1 MMKKISFK
9 HIMAALAVVVGMGS
23 CDYLDIVP
31 DNTIELESMFE
42 TKDKAYGAL
51 STCYAYM
58 PNWGWINNSMN
69 LAGDEFIV
77 RLDGGEAG
85 NRDRIP
91 GEKLMK
97 GWNSAQDPFL
107 CYWNGNKNAQSL
119 YQGIRYCNLF
129 LENIHAVKD
138 MTEEERRD
146 WIAQVKV
153 LKAYYHF
160 YLTRLY
166 GPICIVDENLTPSA
180 EPDEVRLKRE
190 PVDKCFQYVVDLLDE
205 VLYDENGN
213 EKEDLLDERPNE
225 FLGMIDRTI
234 AKSIKAVVLLT
245 QASPLFNGNTEYYST
260 FKNVDGELFFPMEY
274 DKEKW
279 KKALDA
285 TKIAIDAAH
294 AKNKSLYK
302 FDAAGGAN
310 VKFFDKDIWNESEI
324 IQYCYNNRYSIVE
337 PWNNELI
344 WGYSNMNNYGGDQGT
359 FQHACQC
366 RRPDDQSVSDYSWQ
380 WLCATYR
387 MGELFYTKH
396 GVPINEDQTFDY
408 ENRLELTTIPDDTYH
423 LGYMQP
429 NEKTIKLYLNREPRF
444 YSWLSVDNCYW
455 RTQQTKLEMHM
466 KYNEF
471 PGGRYGTKQDDF
483 YWSGIA
489 IKKLVHPESQNQY
502 WARMVRYPAPIIRLA
517 DLYLMYAEAYNEYYG
532 PGEEAFHYVNEVR
545 ARAGL
550 PKIEDVWSDGSIVK
564 SVNKHLTQEGLR
576 EIIQTERLI
585 ELSFEGHRYFDLC
598 RWKRAG
604 EYFVS
609 SVKGWNSRLGSTY
622 EDFYQITELQAR
634 VWETPKNYLFPI
646 PLDDINKNPNLVQNP
661 GW

>member
-1 MMKKISFK
+1 MKRIVSKFFLSVI
-9 HIMAALAVVVGMGS
+9 ALAAVTVTG
-23 CDYLDIVP
+23 CNYLNIVP

-42 TKDKAYGAL
+42 TKENAYGAL
-51 STCYAYM
+51 ASCYDYM
-58 PNWGWINNSMN
+58 PNWGWLNNSMT

-77 RLDGGEAG
+77 RLDGGESG
-85 NRDRIP
+85 NRDRMP

-107 CYWNGNKNAQSL
+107 CYWNGNKNAASL
-119 YQGIRYCNLF
+119 YQGIRYCNIF

-138 MTEEERRD
+138 MTQEEKND
-146 WIAQVKV
+146 WTAQVKV

-166 GPICIVDENLTPSA
+166 GPICIVDKNLSPSA
-180 EPDEVRLKRE
+180 GADEVRLKRE
-190 PVDKCFQYVVDLLDE
+190 PVDKCFQYVVDLIDE

-213 EKEDLLDERPNE
+213 EREDLKDSRPNE

-245 QASPLFNGNTEYYST
+245 QASPLFNGNKEYYST

-285 TKIAIDAAH
+285 TKVAIDAAH
-294 AKNKSLYK
+294 ARDMALYE
-302 FDAAGGAN
+302 FQAAGGAN
-310 VKFFDKDIWNESEI
+310 VKFFDKDIWNDSAI
-324 IQYCYNNRYSIVE
+324 IQYCYNNRYSIVDA
-337 PWNNELI
+337 WNKELV
-344 WGYSNMNNYGGDQGT
+344 WGYSNMGGGDQGT
-359 FQHACQC
+359 FQHASQC
-366 RRPDDQSVSDYSWQ
+366 RRTDNQDVSDYSWQ

-387 MGELFYTKH
+387 MGELYYTRN
-396 GVPINEDQTFDY
+396 GVPIDEDITFDY
-408 ENRLELTTIPDDTYH
+408 ENRLDLTTIPADNYH

-429 NEKTIKLYLNREPRF
+429 GRQTIKLYLNREPRF
-444 YSWLSVDNCYW
+444 YSWIAVDNCYW
-455 RTQQTKLEMHM
+455 RTHQTKEEMHM
-466 KYNEF
+466 KYDEF
-471 PGGRYGTKQDDF
+471 PGGRYGSKQDDF
-483 YWSGIA
+483 YWSGIG
-489 IKKLVHPESQNQY
+489 IKKLVHPESINET
-502 WARMVRYPAPIIRLA
+502 WHRMVRYPHPIIRLA
-517 DLYLMYAEAYNEYYG
+517 DLYLMYAEACNEYYG
-532 PGEEAFHYVNEVR
+532 PGEDAFLYLDKVR

-550 PKIEDVWSDGSIVK
+550 PKVADVWSDPSIVRN
-564 SVNKHLTQEGLR
+564 VNKHMTQDGLR
-576 EIIQTERLI
+576 QIIQEERLI

-604 EYFVS
+604 EFFVS
-609 SVKGWNSRLGSTY
+609 PVKGWNARTGRTY
-622 EDFYQITELQAR
+622 EDFFTVTELQSR
-634 VWETPKNYLFPI
+634 VWITPRNYLFPL